1 MNLPTIPDTKQKIPE
16 LIAELGVRDS
26 FKRQHA
32 RLLLAQLEPESIPA
46 LLSALESPRAE
57 IRREAV
63 NVLGDIRAIE
73 TAPAL
78 IDTLMDEETSVRW
91 AAMEGLIHMGRDV
104 LHPILEKFVKHFDSL
119 WLREGVHH
127 ILRVFRE
134 RHELNEQE
142 IALFEKLDE
151 QYIPGFE
158 PTWNGQEAWA
168 AERALEV
175 LDQEEIQSR

>member
-1 MNLPTIPDTKQKIPE
+1 MNLPTMPETKQKIPE
-16 LIAELGVRDS
+16 LIANLGDRDT

-46 LLSALESPRAE
+46 LLSALENPKAE
-57 IRREAV
+57 IRQGAV

-78 IDTLMDEETSVRW
+78 TDMLMDEETSVRW
-91 AAMEGLIHMGRDV
+91 AAMEGLTRMGRDAIR
-104 LHPILEKFVKHFDSL
+104 PILEKFIKHFDSL

-134 RHELNEQE
+134 RHELNGQE
-142 IALFEKLDE
+142 IALFERLDE

-168 AERALEV
+168 AEKALEV
-175 LDQEEIQSR
+175 LDQERIQ